1 MNPCT
6 TKKFLYVMYT
16 VNFNELWL
24 TQSYA
29 CTRYQCSYVQS
40 SVKRLKSFPT
50 TYILVLAVD
59 ELDFDPLAAENRY
72 ELEKNTNVL
81 KR

>member
-1 MNPCT
+1 MVNPSPM
-6 TKKFLYVMYT
+6 LAQGINVRMYNHT
-16 VNFNELWL
+16 
-24 TQSYA
+24 
-29 CTRYQCSYVQS
+29 QS
-40 SVKRLKSFPT
+40 SVKRLKSFLT

-59 ELDFDPLAAENRY
+59 ELDFDPLAAENQY